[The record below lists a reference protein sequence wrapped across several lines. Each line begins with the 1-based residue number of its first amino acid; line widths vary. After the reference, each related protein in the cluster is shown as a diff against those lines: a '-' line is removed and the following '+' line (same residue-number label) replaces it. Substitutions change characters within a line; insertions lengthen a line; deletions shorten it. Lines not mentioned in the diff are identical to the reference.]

1 MSRMEEAMMQMTS
14 REAARETEPEG
25 PVAMGWPVMQPPP
38 VDHLLRVV
46 ELLDLT
52 VRVARLIA
60 LLLVAWVVFDVGV
73 RVVGLLGG
81 AADK

>member
-1 MSRMEEAMMQMTS
+1 
-14 REAARETEPEG
+14 
-25 PVAMGWPVMQPPP
+25 MGWPVMQAPP
-38 VDHLLRVV
+38 VDNLQRVV
-46 ELLDLT
+46 ELLDLN

>member
-14 REAARETEPEG
+14 REAARETEPET
-25 PVAMGWPVMQPPP
+25 PVAMGWPIMQAPP

-81 AADK
+81 EG

>member
-14 REAARETEPEG
+14 REAARETESEG
-25 PVAMGWPVMQPPP
+25 PVAMGWPVMQAPP

-60 LLLVAWVVFDVGV
+60 LLLVGWVVFDVGV